1 MELFF
6 SIFEGLI
13 LAAGPFGVFARMAL
27 PSDTGRTGNLLFR
40 GFTSSDNSVDIIDGP
55 INITFSSAGGGSSN
69 VKIQNFE
76 IAFGSGDGLSL
87 TSSYGIF
94 VPGSCVVTTTNRTA
108 IVNID
113 QWMGSS
119 PVYSYDR
126 KTMVFNTYGSG
137 TSTDSGKKYGNLI
150 IGGKYHKICSY
161 PNYTS
166 GYMVRNTILG
176 GCRNCLIQ
184 DTGSNI
190 ELSSPVFST
199 KDNLITA
206 SKLSCMTHGT
216 KGSTIISSNRIS
228 MVRSHGSSV
237 ISSKFSNMGLQ
248 STGYVANNNTII
260 ASNYN
265 MIGYDYAYG
274 YGYKTNAV
282 ENNILS
288 GRDNCIKGIYNL
300 YSISEANINKF
311 NLILGKQNTI
321 YGVRKNAPWYT
332 GWGSQYNFISG
343 GFNFINGK
351 RNSIFSSRSSGI
363 LDYASPS
370 QNTNNTQKDNV
381 IISSLVSR
389 MKNCSNNSY
398 PYSYGLF
405 MNSIISSDNV
415 FQRNYDYY
423 SSYKNS
429 IISSFSGAQ
438 YGYCNTMISSVGI
451 TMFNSK
457 NSVIMSSESLGSFL
471 DFKMCSANCSVLI
484 SSKQSKVNSPNSA
497 VISSATSSV
506 YGSKGRPI
514 VVISSADSCIRSGE
528 SSTILS
534 SAKSNICLA
543 FGSTIISSRN
553 SNICSELF
561 TGGLTASSIIGSH
574 CSGVSESLGNTIV
587 ASCFGC
593 IVFSP
598 NSSILGG
605 TCNCIQYGNSS
616 TIIGGRCNRI
626 CCSNYSSIIGGNS
639 MFLTQSNTTAV
650 QNIFVK
656 SCIFVGR
663 TLTGFTGY
671 AVNGVNALSIC
682 RGIVTCII

>member
-87 TSSYGIF
+87 TSSYGMGF
-94 VPGSCVVTTTNRTA
+94 TPGSCVVTTTNRTA

-113 QWMGSS
+113 QWMGNP
-119 PVYSYDR
+119 PVLSYDR
-126 KTMVFNTYGSG
+126 KTMMFNTYSSG
-137 TSTDSGKKYGNLI
+137 TSADAGKRYGNLI
-150 IGGKYHKICSY
+150 IGGKQHKICSY

-176 GCRNCLIQ
+176 GSRNCLIQ
-184 DTGSNI
+184 DTGGNVEI
-190 ELSSPVFST
+190 SSPVFST

-206 SKLSCMTHGT
+206 SRCSCMTHGT
-216 KGSTIISSNRIS
+216 KRSTIISSNRIA
-228 MVRSHGSSV
+228 MVRSFGSSV

-248 STGYVANNNTII
+248 STPYVAFFNTII

-265 MIGYDYAYG
+265 MIGYEYEYG
-274 YGYKTNAV
+274 YGYRTNSV
-282 ENNILS
+282 QYNILS
-288 GRDNCIKGIYNL
+288 GRDNSIRGIYEL
-300 YSISEANINKF
+300 YSFSEANKNRF

-321 YGVRKNAPWYT
+321 YGVRKNGSLYT

-343 GFNFINGK
+343 AFNFINGK
-351 RNSIFSSRSSGI
+351 RNSIFSSRTSQI
-363 LDYASPS
+363 LDIATS
-370 QNTNNTQKDNV
+370 QNTENKQEDNV
-381 IISSLVSR
+381 IISSLGSL
-389 MKNCSNNSY
+389 MKNCPNNSY
-398 PYSYGLF
+398 PYNYELF
-405 MNSIISSDNV
+405 MNSIISSENV
-415 FQRNYDYY
+415 YQRNYNYY

-438 YGYCNTMISSVGI
+438 YGYCNTMISSSG
-451 TMFNSK
+451 MSMYNSK
-457 NSVIMSSESLGSFL
+457 NSVIMSSESTGSFL
-471 DFKMCSANCSVLI
+471 DFKMCKANCSVLI
-484 SSKQSKVNSPNSA
+484 SSRQSKVNSPNSA

-553 SNICSELF
+553 SNICSALF

-593 IVFSP
+593 IVSSP

-605 TCNCIQYGNSS
+605 TCNCIQFGNSS

-671 AVNGVNALSIC
+671 AVNGVNTLSIC